1 MGHRDFSFYIST
13 KEDRYMDI
21 STLIQN
27 FGFPIACVIAC
38 GSFIYKMY
46 TDSQATAKE
55 REEKLYTEIAECI
68 VVNKQALDTIAQY
81 ATKLDVIQEDVKE
94 IKQKVGA

>member
-1 MGHRDFSFYIST
+1 
-13 KEDRYMDI
+13 MDV
-21 STLIQN
+21 STLIQT

-38 GSFIYKMY
+38 GWFIYKMY
-46 TDSQATAKE
+46 EDSQATAKE
-55 REEKLYTEIAECI
+55 REEKLYTEIAECR

-81 ATKLDVIQEDVKE
+81 ASKLDVIQDDVKE